1 MILEYVISDNRLKKK
16 SHLDYPTH
24 LQDNITLQFDDKD
37 GLLNDKSYAFIKTH
51 DYVEKVK
58 IVDNGC
64 RLPRFVTR
72 ETFFTLR
79 VLVMVGDD
87 KMFTNELIVPVRVH
101 DYLDYNRALAHS
113 RDKKHRRF
121 EFDKDVTYDNHML
134 RIDSYEHSI
143 LPPFMRDL

>member
-1 MILEYVISDNRLKKK
+1 MILEYIISDNRLVKK
-16 SHLDYPTH
+16 SHVDYPTH
-24 LQDNITLQFDDKD
+24 LQDNIALQFDDKD

-51 DYVEKVK
+51 DHVEKVK

-64 RLPRFVTR
+64 KLPKFVTR

-113 RDKKHRRF
+113 RYKKAPLRS
-121 EFDKDVTYDNHML
+121 DAIYDEHMN
-134 RIDSYEHSI
+134 RYDGKWKYPIIPHHV
-143 LPPFMRDL
+143 RNV